1 MSSIPLAARF
11 GITLLLM
18 AVIIVA
24 SIIPGRAQPGDS
36 IFVFLV
42 AKTPTF
48 LQKMMHLCFYGFL
61 TLLWV
66 WTLEAVQSKLYRF
79 AIAIVVAVSL
89 GAVLEWY
96 QTRVPGRFGTLIDV
110 ALNVAGASLGLL
122 AAIFML

>member
-1 MSSIPLAARF
+1 MSSIPLATRF

-48 LQKMMHLCFYGFL
+48 VQKMMHLCFYGFL

-96 QTRVPGRFGTLIDV
+96 QTRVPGRFGTLLDV
-110 ALNVAGASLGLL
+110 GLNVAGASLGLL